1 MPAFG
6 CRFSQIGAH
15 GYERARTERDVYL
28 PTVGSDFA
36 LSPNDS
42 QNLIDRIDLS
52 LESRFRNKLYPAG
65 EFKNYLIKERL
76 FDLHDSENTNDL
88 LMATAMA
95 KWDVENGATDSEHV
109 ARYHELMGTL
119 KEELGIA
126 KSNSVSVQTD
136 AGELIA
142 TPFAG
147 GIGVDINLPDGKG
160 SGQLAFIE
168 STPAEL
174 QDDYP
179 TPVHV
184 FTYDGRDSEP
194 VHRTDVHLDGDAMTL
209 DPVKG
214 TPPHNGAQA
223 HGGDRHPADLA
234 KAASAAANRTAG
246 SHADEAGGIKH

>member
-1 MPAFG
+1 MN
-6 CRFSQIGAH
+6 
-15 GYERARTERDVYL
+15 VYL

-126 KSNSVSVQTD
+126 ESNSVSVQTD

-209 DPVKG
+209 DSVKG
-214 TPPHNGAQA
+214 TPAHNGAQA

>member
-1 MPAFG
+1 MNEHI
-6 CRFSQIGAH
+6 SVM
-15 GYERARTERDVYL
+15 T
-28 PTVGSDFA
+28 DF
-36 LSPNDS
+36 
-42 QNLIDRIDLS
+42 
-52 LESRFRNKLYPAG
+52 
-65 EFKNYLIKERL
+65 
-76 FDLHDSENTNDL
+76 
-88 LMATAMA
+88 
-95 KWDVENGATDSEHV
+95 
-109 ARYHELMGTL
+109 
-119 KEELGIA
+119 
-126 KSNSVSVQTD
+126 
-136 AGELIA
+136 GELIA

-147 GIGVDINLPDGKG
+147 GISVDINLPDGKG

-194 VHRTDVHLDGDAMTL
+194 AHRTDVHLDGDAMTL

-214 TPPHNGAQA
+214 VPAHNGAQA

-246 SHADEAGGIKH
+246 SRADEAGGIKH

>member
-1 MPAFG
+1 MNEPI
-6 CRFSQIGAH
+6 SVM
-15 GYERARTERDVYL
+15 T
-28 PTVGSDFA
+28 DF
-36 LSPNDS
+36 
-42 QNLIDRIDLS
+42 
-52 LESRFRNKLYPAG
+52 
-65 EFKNYLIKERL
+65 
-76 FDLHDSENTNDL
+76 
-88 LMATAMA
+88 
-95 KWDVENGATDSEHV
+95 
-109 ARYHELMGTL
+109 
-119 KEELGIA
+119 
-126 KSNSVSVQTD
+126 
-136 AGELIA
+136 GELIA

-147 GIGVDINLPDGKG
+147 GISVDINLPDGKG

-168 STPAEL
+168 ATPAEL

-214 TPPHNGAQA
+214 TPAHNGAQA

-246 SHADEAGGIKH
+246 SHTDEAGRHQALGRRCLPANGSSLRDRLVGYAGGRRFLCRGREGDGRCLLEDDGDIPAGLLGPLQGLRILGLRAALDAVQIHVIRCICRIVWRPVVQCRRRVDRLELRRAPCRVLHGILQDVQEPRDHLGPW

>member
-1 MPAFG
+1 MSSVPAPIAG
-6 CRFSQIGAH
+6 KPYAELAALEA
-15 GYERARTERDVYL
+15 ERCIPADIRKDCEVECFCPDESEFTFMNVYL

-126 KSNSVSVQTD
+126 KSKLGLGPDRCRRADRHAVR
-136 AGELIA
+136 
-142 TPFAG
+142 G
-147 GIGVDINLPDGKG
+147 GIGVDINLPDGKAAG
-160 SGQLAFIE
+160 SSPSSSRRRLSSRMTTRRRCMSSPMTGAIRNRCTGPMFT
-168 STPAEL
+168 ST
-174 QDDYP
+174 
-179 TPVHV
+179 
-184 FTYDGRDSEP
+184 
-194 VHRTDVHLDGDAMTL
+194 
-209 DPVKG
+209 G
-214 TPPHNGAQA
+214 TP
-223 HGGDRHPADLA
+223 
-234 KAASAAANRTAG
+234 
-246 SHADEAGGIKH
+246 

>member
-1 MPAFG
+1 MN
-6 CRFSQIGAH
+6 
-15 GYERARTERDVYL
+15 ERISVMT
-28 PTVGSDFA
+28 DF
-36 LSPNDS
+36 
-42 QNLIDRIDLS
+42 
-52 LESRFRNKLYPAG
+52 
-65 EFKNYLIKERL
+65 
-76 FDLHDSENTNDL
+76 
-88 LMATAMA
+88 
-95 KWDVENGATDSEHV
+95 
-109 ARYHELMGTL
+109 
-119 KEELGIA
+119 
-126 KSNSVSVQTD
+126 
-136 AGELIA
+136 GELIA

-147 GIGVDINLPDGKG
+147 GISVDINLPDGKS

-168 STPAEL
+168 AAPAEL

-214 TPPHNGAQA
+214 VPAHNGAQA
-223 HGGDRHPADLA
+223 HGGDSRPADLA